1 MNIKR
6 IYKRAMAEFLL
17 ENGCTL
23 IERVKDVINDTR
35 YNWLFL
41 DDQHLKETMKKFP
54 RKEG

>member
-1 MNIKR
+1 MNVKR

-23 IERVKDVINDTR
+23 IERVKDVVNDTR

-41 DDQHLKETMKKFP
+41 DD
-54 RKEG
+54 